1 MSYRIVKTLSALLV
15 WIAIWGIGAFD
26 QWFVYLQHEKGRVT
40 ESEPGFQRR
49 HAKKIWLL
57 LCGLPPSA
65 GKLTL
70 LGAVAQIQAL
80 LFAVVLLVVGFFFPN
95 IPIADMNI
103 LLFITY
109 APLGWIIGV
118 IVRKIEANNRKQ
130 RG

>member
-1 MSYRIVKTLSALLV
+1 MSDRIVKTLLTLLF
-15 WIAIWGIGAFD
+15 WIAGWGIGAFG

-65 GKLTL
+65 GKLRL
-70 LGAVAQIQAL
+70 LGAIAQIQAL
-80 LFAVVLLVVGFFFPN
+80 VFAVILLVIGFFFPG
-95 IPIADMNI
+95 IPIVDMNI

-109 APLGWIIGV
+109 VPLGWIIEV
-118 IVRKIEANNRKQ
+118 IVRMIESHNKRQ